1 MANSMQQRQRKVRIG
16 ALLLSA
22 VFLLM
27 GGLLRADPD
36 DTQAADWPLFR
47 GNPLQTGV
55 ASSSLPDALEIR
67 WKFNAKDSIESS
79 AAIVNGTAYAGSMDG
94 YLYALSLATGKE
106 KWRYKAAPIKA
117 APSVHGFAV
126 YVGDTDGIF
135 HCVERATGKKRW
147 TFETAGEISS
157 CPNFAKDMPLFG
169 SGDETLYCLSEEGK
183 PRWQFKVPG
192 GPVLASPAVVGERTF
207 VSGCDSTLHVI
218 DIANGKELSSVQL
231 EAQTGATPA
240 VVGDQLYVGTMG
252 NQVLAVD
259 WKKGEVLWKFEVGKN
274 PRPFLASAAVTETLV
289 IAASQDKQIHALDRK
304 TGKEVWHFTTGGK
317 VDSSPVVVGQR
328 VFVGSQ
334 DGNLYVLDLNKGTEL
349 KKFDL
354 GAPITASPA
363 VAENC
368 LVIGTQDGVL
378 YCFGKK

>member
-1 MANSMQQRQRKVRIG
+1 VG
-16 ALLLSA
+16 
-22 VFLLM
+22 F
-27 GGLLRADPD
+27 LRADQKNGQ
-36 DTQAADWPLFR
+36 TGDWPLFR

-55 ASSSLPDALEIR
+55 AASGLPDALEVR
-67 WKFNAKDSIESS
+67 WKFKAKDSSEDSIEAT
-79 AAIVNGTAYAGSMDG
+79 AAIVNGIVYYGSMDG
-94 YLYALSLATGKE
+94 HLYALSLATGKE

-117 APSVHGFAV
+117 APSVHGAAV

-157 CPNFAKDMPLFG
+157 CPNFANDMPLFG

-183 PRWQFKVPG
+183 PQWKFKVPG

-231 EAQTGATPA
+231 DAQTGATPA

-252 NQVLAVD
+252 NQVLAID
-259 WKKGEVLWKFEVGKN
+259 WKKGEVIWKFESEKN
-274 PRPFLASAAVTETLV
+274 PRPFLASAAVTDNLV

-304 TGKEVWHFTTGGK
+304 TGKEVWHFATGGK
-317 VDSSPVVVGQR
+317 VDSSPVVVGRR

-334 DGNLYVLDLNKGTEL
+334 DGNLYVLDLAKGTEL
-349 KKFDL
+349 KRFNL

>member
-1 MANSMQQRQRKVRIG
+1 MMSRHLRVAGI
-16 ALLLSA
+16 LLAFCQLGTIA
-22 VFLLM
+22 
-27 GGLLRADPD
+27 ADDKKRD
-36 DTQAADWPLFR
+36 DPSERSADWPLFR

-55 ASSSLPDALEIR
+55 AGSDLPESLEIR
-67 WKFNAKDSIESS
+67 WKFKGKDSTEDSIEAT
-79 AAIVNGTAYAGSMDG
+79 AAIVNGTVYYGSMDG
-94 YLYALSLATGKE
+94 HLYALSLATGKQ

-135 HCVERATGKKRW
+135 HCIERATGKKRW

-157 CPNFAKDMPLFG
+157 CANFAGEQPLFG
-169 SGDETLYCLSEEGK
+169 SGDETLYCLTPDGK
-183 PRWQFKVPG
+183 RQWQFKVPG

-207 VSGCDSTLHVI
+207 VSGCDSMLHVI
-218 DIANGKELSSVQL
+218 DTSNGKELSSVEL
-231 EAQTGATPA
+231 EGQTGATPA

-252 NQVLAVD
+252 NQMLAVN
-259 WKKGEVLWKFEVGKN
+259 WKKGQVLWRFEADQN
-274 PRPFLASAAVTETLV
+274 SRPFLASAAVTDRLV
-289 IAASQDKQIHALDRK
+289 IAASQDKQIHALDRQ

-349 KKFDL
+349 KKFNL
-354 GAPITASPA
+354 GAPITASAA

-378 YCFGKK
+378 YCFGKN